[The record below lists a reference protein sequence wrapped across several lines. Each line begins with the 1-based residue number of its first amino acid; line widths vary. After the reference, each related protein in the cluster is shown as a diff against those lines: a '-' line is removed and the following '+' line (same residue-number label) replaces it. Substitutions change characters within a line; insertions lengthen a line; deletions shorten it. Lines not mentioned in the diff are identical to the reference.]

1 MDPKIQ
7 NFLYVNGAIL
17 VLLVAYMFLWRP
29 RAKKPS
35 RLTLSETGK
44 KRKLDVPSGHPANER
59 VLSEDSAVRRAR
71 ELNVIFQ
78 FNGHDFDAHEVL
90 GIDAG
95 SSREAVENAYRKLL
109 ETSDPSAHE
118 FYRLAYK
125 AIVG

>member
-1 MDPKIQ
+1 KIL

-17 VLLVAYMFLWRP
+17 FGLVAYMFLWRP
-29 RAKKPS
+29 RRKPS
-35 RLTLSETGK
+35 RLKLSERGE
-44 KRKLDVPSGHPANER
+44 KRKLQVPQGHPAVGH

-78 FNGHDFDAHEVL
+78 YNGHDFDAHEVL

-95 SSREAVENAYRKLL
+95 SSKETAQKALDELL
-109 ETSDPSAHE
+109 RNSDSSSHE

-125 AIVG
+125 AISGSV